1 MPKIMTAAE
10 AVKEYIKDGMT
21 VAVNGFVGACQPEE
35 IMIAMQES
43 FLADNTP
50 KNLTI
55 LHAAGQGGG
64 TDAEGNNIGQ
74 LNHLG
79 EEGMID
85 TIYAGHY
92 GLAPRI
98 QKLVQA
104 NKIAGYNLPQ
114 GVVSELF
121 REIAAHRPGVITHV
135 GLGTFIDPRIE
146 GGKLNDKAREK
157 GDYVQVVN
165 FNGEEKL
172 FYPSMH
178 VDVALIRASYCDTHG
193 NCTLEH
199 EGTLA
204 DITPIAQ
211 AAYNCGGKVI
221 VQVEKQNL
229 VDYGALD
236 TRLIQIPGIYVEA
249 IVFAEPEHN
258 KQTNGSY
265 YNPAFSGEKRIPM
278 SAVEPMKMSPRKVV
292 ARRCAMELK
301 KDFVVNLGI
310 GMPEGVASIVAE
322 EGIEGM
328 VLTTESG
335 TIGGVPASGGDFGVT
350 TNPDAILHQSFQF
363 DFYDGGGLDIA
374 FLGLA
379 QCDSHGNINVSKFGP
394 KIAGCGGFIN
404 ITQNTPVVVYCGTFT
419 TGGLK
424 THVEDGKLVID
435 QEGKVVKFL
444 KDVEQITFSG
454 EIANKTGQKVLYITE
469 RCVFQLTPEG
479 LELTEVAPGVD
490 IEKDILALME
500 FKPVIKD
507 VKPMDARIFTDAL
520 MGLAE

>member
-1 MPKIMTAAE
+1 
-10 AVKEYIKDGMT
+10 
-21 VAVNGFVGACQPEE
+21 
-35 IMIAMQES
+35 
-43 FLADNTP
+43 
-50 KNLTI
+50 
-55 LHAAGQGGG
+55 
-64 TDAEGNNIGQ
+64 
-74 LNHLG
+74 
-79 EEGMID
+79 
-85 TIYAGHY
+85 
-92 GLAPRI
+92 
-98 QKLVQA
+98 
-104 NKIAGYNLPQ
+104 
-114 GVVSELF
+114 
-121 REIAAHRPGVITHV
+121 
-135 GLGTFIDPRIE
+135 
-146 GGKLNDKAREK
+146 
-157 GDYVQVVN
+157 
-165 FNGEEKL
+165 
-172 FYPSMH
+172 MH

-221 VQVEKQNL
+221 VQVEKQNF

>member
-1 MPKIMTAAE
+1 MPKVMTADA

-35 IMIAMQES
+35 IMIAMQKS
-43 FLADNTP
+43 FLEDNTP

-64 TDAEGNNIGQ
+64 ADAEGNVIGQ
-74 LNHLG
+74 VNHLA
-79 EEGMID
+79 EEGLID

-92 GLAPRI
+92 SLAPRI
-98 QKLVQA
+98 QKLALA
-104 NKIAGYNLPQ
+104 NKMAAYNLPQ

-146 GGKLNDKAREK
+146 GGMLNDKAREK
-157 GDYVQVVN
+157 GNYVQVIN
-165 FNGEEKL
+165 INGEEKL
-172 FYPSMH
+172 FYPSMK
-178 VDVALIRASYCDTHG
+178 VDVALIRASFCDTQG

-204 DITPIAQ
+204 DILPIAQ
-211 AAYNCGGKVI
+211 AAYNSGGKVI
-221 VQVEKQNL
+221 VQVEKQNY
-229 VDYGALD
+229 VEYGTLD
-236 TRLIQIPGIYVEA
+236 TRMIQIPGIYVEA
-249 IVFAEPEHN
+249 IVFAEPDNHR
-258 KQTNGSY
+258 QTNGSY
-265 YNPAFSGEKRIPM
+265 YNPAFSGEKRVPM
-278 SAVEPMKMSPRKVV
+278 SAVEPMKMSPRKVI

-301 KDFVVNLGI
+301 PNAVVNLGI
-310 GMPEGVASIVAE
+310 GMPEGVASIAAE
-322 EGIEGM
+322 EGIGGM
-328 VLTTESG
+328 CLTTESG
-335 TIGGVPASGGDFGVT
+335 TIGGVPAGGGDFGVT

-454 EIANKTGQKVLYITE
+454 DIANKTGQKVLYVTE
-469 RCVFQLTPEG
+469 RCVFKLTQEG

-500 FKPVIKD
+500 FKPIIKD
-507 VKPMDARIFTDAL
+507 VKPMDARIFNEAK
-520 MGLAE
+520 MGIGE